1 VIHEGLRHSVRV
13 HRHHLAAA
21 AACPHA
27 QGFEEG
33 RSGGERRR
41 GMRIDEG

>member
-27 QGFEEG
+27 P
-33 RSGGERRR
+33 RVSRRDARGER
-41 GMRIDEG
+41 GVAV